1 MNIKLI
7 ILFTANLLSIYG
19 CIQEKETAKEFEYM
33 YGGIVRGDKN
43 EKKIALVFTSD
54 GYDDGYETI
63 RTALKKHNAKGSFF
77 FTGNAYRMNKFK
89 TTVNELKND
98 GHYLGAHSD
107 KHLLYCS
114 WEKRD
119 SLLVTKDEYIAD
131 IENNYAEMQKF
142 GITKADAPYYL
153 PAFEYYNDTISAW
166 TGELGLQLVNFTG
179 GTGSNADYTVPS
191 MGEKY
196 RDSKTIYSNILKY
209 ENEKPDGLNGFML
222 LIHFGVDPERTDKL
236 YNLMD
241 NLIADLKNK
250 EYSFVTVA
258 ELLE

>member
-1 MNIKLI
+1 MNKKMI
-7 ILFTANLLSIYG
+7 ILLIVSLLSAYS
-19 CIQEKETAKEFEYM
+19 CFHKKENAKKIEYM
-33 YGGIVRGDKN
+33 FGGIVRGDRN
-43 EKKIALVFTSD
+43 EKKIAMVFTSD

-63 RTALKKHNAKGSFF
+63 RATLKKHNAKGSFF

-89 TTVNELKND
+89 TIIDELKND

-119 SLLVTKDEYIAD
+119 SLLVTKNEYVAD
-131 IENNYAEMQKF
+131 VENNYIEMQKF
-142 GITKADAPYYL
+142 GIAKTDAPYYL

-166 TGELGLQLVNFTG
+166 TRELGLHIVNFTG
-179 GTGSNADYTVPS
+179 GTGSNADYTVPG

-209 ENEKPDGLNGFML
+209 ENESPDGLNGFML
-222 LIHFGVDPERTDKL
+222 LIHFGVDVERTDKL

-241 NLIADLKNK
+241 NLMTDLENK
-250 EYSFVTVA
+250 GYSFVSIT
-258 ELLE
+258 ELLK